1 MVAEGESKVEKY
13 RNPLVAEGES
23 KVEKYRNPLIAEGDA
38 QSVSQ
43 MTKMSKI
50 F

>member
-1 MVAEGESKVEKY
+1 VEKY